1 MKPSRFPL
9 DKAHHVGRPQTIEPD
24 VAIAK
29 ALGEKGVWGAAERK
43 KQLSFCHLCSHRIRR
58 LSYAKPPSWCPTVS

>member
-1 MKPSRFPL
+1 MRVLQKRAHGRGHQLGPLGMKPSRFPL

-43 KQLSFCHLCSHRIRR
+43 KQLSF
-58 LSYAKPPSWCPTVS
+58 